1 MARSGMKVDLT
12 VERDD
17 AGLVVRLGGRAPDDR
32 ASARVRRVTSRV
44 KRLTRCSSGRRTGT
58 FGVGARSQRVTVKV
72 YVARHGKDAKRLLA
86 RHAAY
91 LTRDNASPE
100 AEKTQVYSTDRDN
113 LDLQQEVKSWADD
126 RHHFRVIISP
136 EKANEIP
143 DLQDYIRRLMAN
155 VEKDL
160 DTKTQWVAVDHRN
173 TKHHH
178 THVLV
183 RGRKEDGSDLVI
195 PRDYISHGIRD
206 RATDLATR
214 TLGRRSERE
223 VRRALD
229 QDAAASRVTQLDWA
243 LERVADSNR
252 LVDVQE
258 AARVAGG
265 FVNEQ
270 LVKKRLAYL
279 QSLGLAEHQ
288 SGRRWRLSQDMTT
301 SLKVMGRAND
311 IIKNLHADR
320 GRSRGLDPKRL
331 TVYGPCDVPEQAL
344 VGRVVDRGGHEE
356 QLRDLAFLLVKDAD
370 KRLHYV
376 PVRPTASL
384 KHVGRGSIVAVEPG
398 SRGGT
403 RVRPLSDHPLK
414 QQVKADAY
422 TWLDRQV
429 YRQRAGKESPVDAY
443 APVQKAAAMR
453 SAWLVERG
461 YATQRGGELR
471 WKPGVVV
478 KLMDQE
484 LRSAADTVAQK
495 LGCPVRWVTSGEK
508 THVTGRLRGSLGLHM
523 GRHLVVQTASEAV
536 LVPLRGA
543 SVTRDGESVTVALGQ
558 DGSKR
563 LENQRRAR
571 AAGFR
576 VNAQDL
582 KDPKRLMLL
591 YKDAVERGLVGSS
604 EPDRLKFFA
613 AAQYV
618 YRTKSKNPPAL
629 FHWLVAHDKWDRVRG
644 VDEDRASRQVKQQL
658 YGRSRRA
665 SSGRSA
671 TKRPG
676 GHDHLGLSADARL
689 VAVVNKRLASVGYKG
704 DPYEALK
711 RKKPSF
717 TRERWDRAVLELT
730 EAQAKRQKARSTPSP
745 SATRVSQTDVQE
757 ILKTAGIRP
766 IAVNEPKR
774 SGGRE
779 RGD

>member
-58 FGVGARSQRVTVKV
+58 FGVGVRSQRVTVKV

-100 AEKTQVYSTDRDN
+100 AEKVQAYSTDRDN
-113 LDLQQEVKSWADD
+113 LDLQQEVKSWAHD

-143 DLQDYIRRLMAN
+143 DLQDYIRRLMAT

-160 DTKTQWVAVDHRN
+160 DTKTQWVAVDHHN

-183 RGRKEDGSDLVI
+183 RGRKEDGTDLVI

-206 RATDLATR
+206 RATELATR
-214 TLGRRSERE
+214 ALGRRSERE
-223 VRRALD
+223 VRQALE
-229 QDAAASRVTQLDWA
+229 QDAVASRVTQLDWA
-243 LERVADSNR
+243 LKRVADSKR

-258 AARVAGG
+258 VARVAGG

-279 QSLGLAEHQ
+279 QSLGLAEHR

-311 IIKNLHADR
+311 IIKTLHADR
-320 GRSRGLDPKRL
+320 GASRGLDPKRL
-331 TVYGPCDVPEQAL
+331 TIYGPRDLPAQVL

-384 KHVGRGSIVAVEPG
+384 KHVGRGSLVAVEPR
-398 SRGGT
+398 SRSGA

-429 YRQRAGKESPVDAY
+429 YRQQVGKESPIDTY
-443 APVQKAAAMR
+443 TPLQKAAAMR
-453 SAWLVERG
+453 RAWLVERG
-461 YATQRGGELR
+461 YGTEEAGKFR
-471 WKPGVVV
+471 WKPGTVM

-484 LRSAADTVAQK
+484 LRASSATVAEK
-495 LGCPVRWVTSGEK
+495 LGCPVRWVSASEK
-508 THVTGRLRGSLGLHM
+508 THITGRSRGSLSLHM

-543 SVTRDGESVTVALGQ
+543 SVIRDGRTVTVSLGE

-563 LENQRRAR
+563 LEKQRRAR
-571 AAGFR
+571 ATGFR
-576 VNAQDL
+576 VNTQDL
-582 KDPKRLMLL
+582 KDPKRLMHL
-591 YKDAVERGLVGSS
+591 YKDAVDRGLVGSS

-629 FHWLVAHDKWDRVRG
+629 FHWIVAHGKWDRVRC
-644 VDEDRASRQVKQQL
+644 VDEDRGSRQVKQQL

-665 SSGRSA
+665 SSGPGQATRRS
-671 TKRPG
+671 
-676 GHDHLGLSADARL
+676 GHQPLELSADARL
-689 VAVVNKRLASVGYKG
+689 VAEVKKRLASIGFRG
-704 DPYEALK
+704 DPYDALK

-717 TRERWDRAVLELT
+717 TRERWDQAMLELT
-730 EAQAKRQKARSTPSP
+730 DAQAKRQKARSAARPV
-745 SATRVSQTDVQE
+745 ATKVSQTDVRG

-774 SGGRE
+774 TGGRE

>member
-1 MARSGMKVDLT
+1 MKVDLAA
-12 VERDD
+12 ERDG
-17 AGLVVRLGGRAPDDR
+17 AGLVVRLGGRAAEER
-32 ASARVRRVTSRV
+32 TGARVRRVRARV
-44 KRLTRCSSGRRTGT
+44 KRLTRCSPGRRTGT
-58 FGVGARSQRVTVKV
+58 FGVSERSQRVTVKV
-72 YVARHGKDAKRLLA
+72 YVARHGKGAKRLLA

-91 LTRDNASPE
+91 LTRDNASLE
-100 AEKTQVYSTDRDN
+100 GEKTQAYSADRDN
-113 LDLQQEVKSWADD
+113 LDLQQEVKGWVDD
-126 RHHFRVIISP
+126 RHHFRIILSP
-136 EKANEIP
+136 EGGNKIP
-143 DLQDYIRRLMAN
+143 DLNAYTRRLMST

-160 DTKTQWVAVDHRN
+160 DTKLQWLAVNHRN
-173 TKHHH
+173 TEHHH

-183 RGRKEDGSDLVI
+183 RGRRDDGADLVI
-195 PRDYISHGIRD
+195 PRDYIAHGIRD
-206 RATDLATR
+206 RASELATR
-214 TLGRRSERE
+214 LLGRRSERE
-223 VRRALD
+223 IRQALAR
-229 QDAAASRVTQLDWA
+229 DAVASRMTKLDWV
-243 LERVADSNR
+243 LERVAGPKR
-252 LVDVQE
+252 LVHVQE
-258 AARVAGG
+258 AARAAGPLTNG
-265 FVNEQ
+265 ALVEQ
-270 LVKKRLAYL
+270 RLAYL
-279 QSLGLAEHQ
+279 KSLGLAEHV
-288 SGRRWRLSQDMTT
+288 GGDRWRLSQDLST

-320 GRSRGLDPKRL
+320 GATRGLDPKRL
-331 TVYGPCDVPEQAL
+331 TVYGPRDLPAQAL

-356 QLRDLAFLLVKDAD
+356 QLRDLEFLLVKDAD
-370 KRLHYV
+370 GRQHYV

-384 KHVGRGSIVAVEPG
+384 KHVGSGSLVAVEPS

-403 RVRPLSDHPLK
+403 RVRPLSDHPLQ

-429 YRQRAGKESPVDAY
+429 YRQRSGKESPVDAY

-461 YATQRGGELR
+461 YGTEEAGKFR
-471 WKPGVVV
+471 WKPGTVM

-484 LRSAADTVAQK
+484 LRASSATVAEK
-495 LGCPVRWVTSGEK
+495 LGCPVRWVSASEK
-508 THVTGRLRGSLGLHM
+508 THITGRSRGSLSLHM

-543 SVTRDGESVTVALGQ
+543 SVIRDGRTVTVSLGE

-563 LENQRRAR
+563 LEKQRRAR

-576 VNAQDL
+576 VNTQDL
-582 KDPKRLMLL
+582 KDPKQLMHL
-591 YKDAVERGLVGSS
+591 YKDAVDRGLVGSG

-629 FHWLVAHDKWDRVRG
+629 FHWIVAHGKWDRVRG
-644 VDEDRASRQVKQQL
+644 VDEDRGSRQVKQQL

-665 SSGRSA
+665 SSGPGQATQRS
-671 TKRPG
+671 
-676 GHDHLGLSADARL
+676 GHEPLELSADARL
-689 VAVVNKRLASVGYKG
+689 VAEVKKRLASVGYRG

-717 TRERWDRAVLELT
+717 TRERWDQALLELT
-730 EAQAKRQKARSTPSP
+730 DAQAKRQMARSAARPV
-745 SATRVSQTDVQE
+745 ATKVSQTDVRG

-766 IAVNEPKR
+766 IAVGDPKR
-774 SGGRE
+774 SAGRE